1 MILLLLLAF
10 ALLGLSA
17 ALVLRAATGGRATR
31 NREMLAQVGAYGFGA
46 GVTPDQQKRHNGLTS
61 SEVAKRIGMRLEG
74 RMTTEKLREV
84 RLMLNAAG
92 LYRTTVTRYLG
103 YRGLLAVG
111 VPVVILLLGMLN
123 GGIGLLTMLFAVMS
137 GALGWAFPPF
147 YLGRRIRERSD
158 GIDLEMPE
166 LVDLLVTTIEAGV
179 GFGSALQLSA
189 RRVRE
194 PLGAELRLTL
204 REQSMGL
211 TMEEALQNMLSRC
224 NRSAAMRA
232 FVQAIVQGET
242 LGVSIGKILRDLAVD
257 MRKRRRQRAEE
268 RAQKAPIKLLFP
280 LTFLILPAMMIVI
293 LGPALYGLAHGLNDG
308 FGFGGP

>member
-1 MILLLLLAF
+1 MILLLVLAIALFGF
-10 ALLGLSA
+10 AA
-17 ALVLRAATGGRATR
+17 AVVVRAATGGRAATR
-31 NREMLAQVGAYGFGA
+31 DLLTQVGAYGFGA
-46 GVTPDQQKRHNGLTS
+46 GDRAGRRRNPNALTS
-61 SEVAKRIGMRLEG
+61 SELSKRVGAKVEE
-74 RMTTEKLREV
+74 RMAAEKLREI
-84 RLMLNAAG
+84 RLNLNAAG
-92 LYRTTVTRYLG
+92 LFKTTVTRYLG
-103 YRGLLAVG
+103 YRVLLSVG
-111 VPVVILLLGMLN
+111 VPLVVVML
-123 GGIGLLTMLFAVMS
+123 
-137 GALGWAFPPF
+137 GALGGGVGLTTLISALVLGGLAWAAPPF
-147 YLGRRIRERSD
+147 YLTRRIRIRSD
-158 GIDLEMPE
+158 RIDVEMPE

-179 GFGSALQLSA
+179 GFGGALQLSA

-211 TMEEALQNMLSRC
+211 TMEESLQNMLARC
-224 NRSAAMRA
+224 NRSASMRA

-268 RAQKAPIKLLFP
+268 HAQKAPIKLLFP

-293 LGPALYGLAHGLNDG
+293 LGPAVYALARGLGSG

>member
-1 MILLLLLAF
+1 M
-10 ALLGLSA
+10 
-17 ALVLRAATGGRATR
+17 
-31 NREMLAQVGAYGFGA
+31 
-46 GVTPDQQKRHNGLTS
+46 
-61 SEVAKRIGMRLEG
+61 
-74 RMTTEKLREV
+74 
-84 RLMLNAAG
+84 
-92 LYRTTVTRYLG
+92 
-103 YRGLLAVG
+103 
-111 VPVVILLLGMLN
+111 PVVILLLGMLN
-123 GGIGLLTMLFAVMS
+123 GGIGFLTILFAVMS

-147 YLGRRIRERSD
+147 YRSADSRTER
-158 GIDLEMPE
+158 GIDDEMPE

-224 NRSAAMRA
+224 NRSASMRA
-232 FVQAIVQGET
+232 FVQAIIQGET

>member
-1 MILLLLLAF
+1 MILLLLLAIV
-10 ALLGLSA
+10 LLGFAA
-17 ALVLRAATGGRATR
+17 ALVVRAAMEGRGG
-31 NREMLAQVGAYGFGA
+31 NRDILAQVGAYGFGA
-46 GVTPDQQKRHNGLTS
+46 GVPVARERRHTGLTS
-61 SEVAKRIGMRLEG
+61 SELAQRIGTWFEG
-74 RMTTEKLREV
+74 RMPAEKLREL
-84 RLMLNAAG
+84 RLRLNAAG

-103 YRGLLAVG
+103 YRGLAAIGLPLVI
-111 VPVVILLLGMLN
+111 ILL
-123 GGIGLLTMLFAVMS
+123 GLLGGGVGTLTIVAALML
-137 GALGWAFPPF
+137 GGLGWAFPPF
-147 YLGRRIRERSD
+147 YLTRQIRIRSER
-158 GIDLEMPE
+158 IDLEMPE

-179 GFGSALQLSA
+179 GFGGAMQLSS

-211 TMEEALQNMLSRC
+211 TMEEAMQNMLSRC
-224 NRSAAMRA
+224 NRSDSMRA
-232 FVQAIVQGET
+232 FVQAIIQGET

-293 LGPALYGLAHGLNDG
+293 LGPTLYSLAHSLSSG
-308 FGFGGP
+308 FGFGG